1 MLVFPCFPAIARRG
15 FAKLVWPNLAKP
27 TRVCASHF
35 SQTLAFVGRNEK
47 GGGVEAWTFATR
59 KRIGAGVAKGAKPT
73 HVSGGGNATH
83 PRCTLQQQTHPPKKT
98 LPKNHPQTTKKPEG
112 PNSEKI

>member
-1 MLVFPCFPAIARRG
+1 MLVLPCFPEIARRG

-27 TRVCASHF
+27 MRFRTPSF

-47 GGGVEAWTFATR
+47 GGDVEAQTFATR
-59 KRIGAGVAKGAKPT
+59 KRVCAGVAKGAKPT

-83 PRCTLQQQTHPPKKT
+83 PRCTLPQQTH
-98 LPKNHPQTTKKPEG
+98 LSG
-112 PNSEKI
+112 